1 MPFKLPDLPGLG
13 SPPAP
18 QTTQSWLPI
27 QSIRNGLLTR
37 LDGTVVSGLLV
48 HPLNLELMSRAE
60 QHTVVKAFQAAIDRL
75 KTPWQMVST
84 YRPVDL
90 GTYRATLA
98 ERADHLLTGSVR
110 KQVLEE
116 YRRWILA
123 QAQGQAV
130 ERIHAI
136 VTQHA
141 PGKEAAVVLHQMV
154 DALHEDLIQIPGLHV
169 APLTD
174 ADWYRLIQ
182 LFFAESPG
190 SLDTTGPGRLP
201 PIYASS
207 TPTTTDTPERMDP

>member
-13 SPPAP
+13 PPPAP
-18 QTTQSWLPI
+18 QTTQSWLPV
-27 QSIRNGLLTR
+27 QTIRNGILTR
-37 LDGTVVSGLLV
+37 LDGTVVGGLLV
-48 HPLNLELMSRAE
+48 HPLNLDLMSRGE
-60 QHTVVKAFQAAIDRL
+60 QHTVVKTFQAAIDRV
-75 KTPWQMVST
+75 KSPWQMVST

-98 ERADHLLTGSVR
+98 ERADHLTTGSVR

-116 YRRWILA
+116 YRRWVLA

-136 VTQHA
+136 VTQQP
-141 PGKEAAVVLHQMV
+141 PGKNATAALHQTV
-154 DALHEDLIQIPGLHV
+154 DALREGLTQIPGLH
-169 APLTD
+169 AESLTD

-182 LFFAESPG
+182 LFFAESPE

-201 PIYASS
+201 PIYES
-207 TPTTTDTPERMDP
+207 PTQTTHDNERTDP